1 MNRFICYHFVFRT
14 YKGKPILIDPVV
26 VEFLHKTFREISI
39 AKEFRIIKSKI
50 LADHVH
56 CLMEFDVNHRVD
68 YVVRMIKGIS
78 SRRFFEEFN
87 TNRYVSRKLWR
98 RSYFAEIV
106 KPQHLDIVSR
116 YIEQQMRMG
125 IDKRDI

>member
-1 MNRFICYHFVFRT
+1 
-14 YKGKPILIDPVV
+14 
-26 VEFLHKTFREISI
+26 
-39 AKEFRIIKSKI
+39 
-50 LADHVH
+50 
-56 CLMEFDVNHRVD
+56 MEFDVNHRVD